1 MVNEILENWDKITWK
16 WLNTKN
22 EDLTETLDE
31 QRFREY
37 VLKNLI
43 EKHVRVEYGV
53 EKFWYQWKILRIDL
67 PAWWDFWWY
76 KFECFISDKALEESS
91 YGKKYE
97 NYSYSHDEIK
107 NFNEEIWKYMKSL
120 WIKRYWY
127 HDFSDIFY
135 NLVWKYR
142 LFDERS
148 AFWLKDNVWYLDG
161 THNNKSKQRS
171 KNGPYQYSWR
181 LLLKLS

>member
-1 MVNEILENWDKITWK
+1 MVNEILENWEQITWK

-31 QRFREY
+31 QRFRKY
-37 VLKNLI
+37 VLNNLI
-43 EKHVRVEYGV
+43 EKYMRVEYGV
-53 EKFWYQWKILRIDL
+53 ERFWYQWKILRINL
-67 PAWWDFWWY
+67 PAAWDFWWY
-76 KFECFISDKALEESS
+76 KFECFISDKTIEESS
-91 YGKKYE
+91 YDKKYE

-127 HDFSDIFY
+127 HDFPDIFY
-135 NLVWKYR
+135 NLVRKYK
-142 LFDERS
+142 LFDARS

-161 THNNKSKQRS
+161 AHNNESKQRS